1 MWLAMFRVE
10 LAGVKHKSFEEA
22 KAEILVSADEILT
35 ELEKHQRERECRGHT
50 KLKNY
55 YLPKSKIEVW
65 VKVEIHY
72 YGNVIIL
79 QYNNCELYR
88 LNGERH
94 LTSAEMIQMENWFFK
109 TISGMNPLAV
119 RDPERLRYELLEK
132 IVRKAYWKNVSNRL

>member
-1 MWLAMFRVE
+1 M
-10 LAGVKHKSFEEA
+10 
-22 KAEILVSADEILT
+22 
-35 ELEKHQRERECRGHT
+35 
-50 KLKNY
+50 
-55 YLPKSKIEVW
+55 
-65 VKVEIHY
+65 KVEIHY

-132 IVRKAYWKNVSNRL
+132 IVRKAYWKNVANAKNFASYLLREYTGRFSSLPEVQIKVNMESSEANKLAEELKELKDV